1 MARQD
6 IDIGVEGNDG
16 TGDSIRESFRK
27 SNQNFR
33 ELYAVFGEGGR
44 IEFTALGDTP
54 DTLIPNSLPFVNSEG
69 TFIDLRELAS
79 NSAQDAAQA
88 DTILFDTSVDG
99 KLILTS
105 GFQRVSDDLDPTLG
119 GPLDA
124 AGRPIAN
131 VSINEQSVIDF
142 NNVHGQSI
150 NIDNLVITKGYADQ
164 RYISG
169 NVPVRIPSEPSTTNQ
184 YTLVIEDYVAGN
196 GNVLITNHGFTRQLN
211 GTPFVFKARYNS
223 PVGLTDGET
232 YFLRYAT
239 DDQLSVFENREDAQL
254 IDDTQANQAKLL
266 LTGTIESD
274 DRNTF
279 TDAAFDPSIEGNFLS
294 NVAVPRESVV
304 RRQGDSMQGRLDLN
318 DHPGDLSG
326 FGLVNGDDDLQ
337 AASKLYVD
345 NSAYSSP
352 ENLFVSTF
360 GDDSM
365 VGVPRGR
372 EGTALAYAFRSVN
385 AAAQRAAE
393 IIETSPA
400 EPGPYFQTVTNNN
413 GEQDAVVIDA
423 DIVAPENEQA
433 RKLIELNTRYTVEEA
448 LGYLD
453 FEFPDFDFQKD
464 EFRAAYTKILESI
477 AYDINRGLNANF
489 LTRAAAE
496 NYFNSIAGRVA
507 ISRQLTENKAG
518 IEFLRESTSNVL
530 QNRLFQEKTVSSI
543 VSPGETEVTNAQARV
558 TTSNNHNFVDGSQ
571 VFFKDMGGMIE
582 IEGLTAYVR
591 VIDPTTFELYEDDNL
606 ETLWNISSF
615 TDYTTGGK
623 VGLVFQDR
631 IAEFETVKETQ
642 AFEPAEAQEAARIAI
657 ADKFDLVLNIIEN
670 GVGAGADTIFGNN
683 YKIVLDNANRT
694 FVDQAN
700 PQNTDTLPGKI
711 MVGKISGAQGRI
723 VKVVNNDPTEN
734 NNDSFELVQLNERDF
749 ITGEAV
755 EYGNFVKKKQVTIFV
770 ESGIYEE
777 DLPIKLAN
785 NVSVKGDEFRRV
797 IIRPKSR
804 TSQSVWASTYLFRDL
819 EFDDIPLLEKNHSTV
834 TRLNS
839 TAVTVDDV
847 SWISTGLPVK
857 FIGKNI
863 IGSEIDSQTEYYI
876 TDFDESTLEI
886 SVTDTEGGSPINFT
900 SASGE
905 MYVVSS
911 RVSAFLNQTDDV
923 QGYFGRHYL
932 TDPYAEK
939 NVGIIPQNSGG
950 FDLAAQILAANKIFI
965 IQEVLSFINSQ
976 VDNASS
982 TGNTGSIWFQYIFDA
997 ETIERTIGDTVN
1009 SLIADLTRGGTEF
1022 ILETQ
1027 GKFAQQTKQQD
1038 QDQTDLALAE
1048 VSTLAAQLLNA
1059 VDPVQTGDRRP
1070 DTTLGIAEAGTV
1082 SLVGGLVNLVRF
1094 AFASDY
1100 NPPKQNDDDGVDVF
1114 MMGDAT
1120 ILRNVTVQGQGG
1132 FMIVLD
1138 PEGQILTKSPYI
1150 QTGSSFSK
1158 SDNEKRFRGGMYV
1171 DAFVGNIPLEITNV
1185 ITEPG
1190 ESGSFELE
1198 VQSPV
1203 GQGLRIRPP
1212 QLPAP
1217 FYLDAVRYQVN
1228 AIGNYDSGQGTATLF
1243 LDRGSNPDSSGVGQG
1258 YQGPA
1263 NQPIFLQTAGN
1274 RSMLGNDFTQINDL
1288 GYGLV
1293 TNNGAFSEMVS
1304 MFTYYCQAAY
1314 YAKNGSEIRSL
1325 NGSNGYGNF
1334 GLVAEGADPNEI
1346 PDQVTLKDPMMQ
1358 PARAY
1363 TTPDTPNVAE
1373 ETIIYVYDLEFIPTV
1388 ESIITIDH
1396 GESVGVLDY
1405 RISNVENWSNRDG
1418 EGADGDSP
1426 EDIVATGGVV
1436 SNRVYRLSLF
1446 ADTAISDNFF
1456 GTLQADVADDTFI
1469 SYRNNRSL
1477 VFNGVANVEGLSVR
1491 PSTAINF
1498 EESFETTYR
1507 SLAFAEQNSINQDLA
1522 DNTILA
1528 SVELDFDFVQLEVDI
1543 EALSQGFGLDAGD
1556 TKIPVLALPTQ
1567 ERIERLL
1574 RDINGN
1580 QPGDIGYTGGG
1591 MIFSYAGKTHRVI
1604 GYETDSSVPY
1614 IEIEDFGTDITQ
1626 SGISGLAEGIPN
1638 TYPRTFAAGLIAGSE
1653 AEITQAISLLR
1664 ATGHDFTQIGT
1675 GSYNDSNYP
1684 NVILGEPENDE
1695 AGSYTDSPTA
1705 TKSQVWERLKGR
1717 VFFVSTDQDG
1727 FFRVGKF
1734 FSVDQ
1739 STGDI
1744 EFSGELGLTGANALG
1759 FKRGVTVNEFSAD
1772 DSFSDNSERAVPTER
1787 AAKGYIDRA
1796 LGYNLS
1802 ANSQIKASPEGNR
1815 IGPGFLPLNGF
1826 SALEGDI
1833 DLGGNQITNLA
1844 LPASDGSAAANKNYV
1859 DGIIQAFDSL
1869 ADIRNLE
1876 INSIAKDDIIVAT
1889 GKKKIFITPVTG
1901 GSFAVGDKIGTAGGF
1916 KEGTIVD
1923 IESRVDEIE
1932 GNIQIITY
1940 TLLTA
1945 NDFTIE
1951 DAVFDRPGETATA
1964 EVLDGPFD
1972 EIAHAKENASSVI
1985 NVTVDRLE
1993 SEVTYNFQIEDGS
2006 LVNADVSSTA
2016 GISQSK
2022 LSMQKAD
2029 TFAEDDAVT
2038 GWDGTADKN
2047 QSDLGLAVFSSNNF
2061 DSKEGYIRIK
2071 SGGISYSEIQDI
2083 PEDTVLGRNS
2093 DGTGDLSAVA
2103 FSTVIDEGGGLED
2116 SDFTNTVVSTDAGFP
2131 GNALVELESGVYG
2144 TTEISEDVGPNT
2156 IARRRDNGYLD
2167 AQGYRID
2174 GSPFVERS
2182 STTLQFKTPGGAEIF
2197 SAAGNV
2203 TESLVTSFPGNIDIG
2218 NTALTTQ
2225 SNFQAGSGFANEG
2238 WMAVDWMYTSFIEAA
2253 GERDGNSTGIS
2264 IGGLSGTQV
2273 PTTGFANAGPN
2284 VIDFITNGGE
2294 KFVIRDTN
2302 TQVLNDF
2309 IVGSNQNDSIS
2320 FNARLGSNL
2329 QPDGNS
2335 TRSLGSNSL
2344 RFNTVFADIFNGV
2357 ATEAK
2362 YADLAEK
2369 YSADAAYEPGTVLV
2383 FGGEQE
2389 LTTTNKKADHR
2400 AAGIVSENPA
2410 YLMNSDHTS
2419 EYSTSL
2425 ALQGRVKCKVLG
2437 KVQKGDL
2444 LVTSAIPGY
2453 AVVNNSA
2460 TVGTIIGKALENKET
2475 DIKDII
2481 EVVVGKV

>member
-54 DTLIPNSLPFVNSEG
+54 DLLVPNTLPFVNSEG
-69 TFIDLRELAS
+69 NFIDLRELAS
-79 NSAQDAAQA
+79 NSAQDAAQT
-88 DTILFDTSVDG
+88 DTILFDTSVEG

-124 AGRPIAN
+124 ASRPIAN
-131 VSINEQSVIDF
+131 VSIDEQSVIDF
-142 NNVHGQSI
+142 NNTHGQSI

-169 NVPVRIPSEPSTTNQ
+169 NVPVRIPGEPATTNQ
-184 YTLVIEDYVAGN
+184 YTLVVEDYLAGN
-196 GNVLITNHGFTRQLN
+196 GNILITDHGFTRQLN
-211 GTPFVFKARYNS
+211 GTPFIFRARYNS
-223 PVGLTDGET
+223 PIGLTNGET

-239 DDQLSVFENREDAQL
+239 DDQLSVFENREDAEI
-254 IDDTQANQAKLL
+254 IDDTQANQAKLF
-266 LTGTIESD
+266 LTGTVESD
-274 DRNTF
+274 DRNSF
-279 TDAAFDPSIEGNFLS
+279 TDAAFDSYLEGNFLS

-304 RRQGDSMQGRLDLN
+304 RRQGDQMAGKLDLN

-360 GDDSM
+360 GDDKM
-365 VGVPRGR
+365 IGVPRGR

-385 AAAQRAAE
+385 AAAKRAAE

-413 GEQDAVVIDA
+413 GEQDAVVISA

-433 RKLIELNTRYTVEEA
+433 RKLVELNTRYTVEEA

-453 FEFPDFDFQKD
+453 FEFPDFDYQEDK
-464 EFRAAYTKILESI
+464 FREAYTKILESI

-518 IEFLRESTSNVL
+518 IEFLRDSIVNVL
-530 QNRLFQEKTVSSI
+530 QNRLFQEKSIASI
-543 VSPGETEVTNAQARV
+543 VSPGETEVTDTQGRV
-558 TTSNNHNFVDGSQ
+558 ITSNNHNFPNRAQ
-571 VFFKDMGGMIE
+571 VFFKDMGGMTE
-582 IEGLTAYVR
+582 IEGLTAYIR
-591 VIDPTTFELYEDDNL
+591 IIDATTFELYEDKELENL
-606 ETLWNISSF
+606 FDISSF
-615 TDYTTGGK
+615 TNYTAGGR

-631 IAEFETVKETQ
+631 IDDFDTVKETQ
-642 AFEPAEAQEAARIAI
+642 VFEPADAQEAARVAI

-723 VKVVNNDPTEN
+723 VKVVNNDPAEN

-804 TSQSVWASTYLFRDL
+804 TSQSVWANTYFFRDL

-834 TRLNS
+834 TRLDG
-839 TAVTVDDV
+839 TTLTVDDV
-847 SWISTGLPVK
+847 SWMSNGLPVR

-863 IGSEIDSQTEYYI
+863 IGSEIDSDAEYYI
-876 TDFDESTLEI
+876 TDFNESTLEI
-886 SVTDTEGGSPINFT
+886 SVTDTVGGSAISFSP
-900 SASGE
+900 ASGK
-905 MYVVSS
+905 MYVVSN
-911 RVSAFLNQTDDV
+911 RISAFLNQTDDV

-932 TDPYAEK
+932 TDPYAQK
-939 NVGIIPQNSGG
+939 NVGIIPQNSGS
-950 FDLAAQILAANKIFI
+950 FNLAAQILSVNKIFI
-965 IQEVLSFINSQ
+965 IQEVLSFINAQ
-976 VDNASS
+976 INEAGS
-982 TGNTGSIWFQYIFDA
+982 TGDTGSIWFQYVFDA
-997 ETIERTIGDTVN
+997 ETIERTIGDTIN
-1009 SLIADLTRGGTEF
+1009 SLIADLSRGGTEF

-1027 GKFAQQTKQQD
+1027 GKFAQQTAAQD

-1070 DTTLGIAEAGTV
+1070 DTTLGTAEAEAI

-1094 AFASDY
+1094 AFAVNY

-1120 ILRNVTVQGQGG
+1120 ILRNVTVQGHGG

-1171 DAFVGNIPLEITNV
+1171 DAFVGNIPVEITNV

-1190 ESGSFELE
+1190 QSGSFELE
-1198 VQSPV
+1198 VQSPE

-1228 AIGNYDSGQGTATLF
+1228 AIANYDSGQGTATLV
-1243 LDRGSNPDSSGVGQG
+1243 LDRGSNPDGSGVGQG

-1263 NQPIFLQTAGN
+1263 NQSIFLQTAGN

-1346 PDQVTLKDPMMQ
+1346 PDQVTLRDPMTQ
-1358 PARAY
+1358 PAKAY
-1363 TTPDTPNVAE
+1363 TTPNTPNVAE
-1373 ETIIYVYDLEFIPTV
+1373 ETFIYVYDLEFIPTV
-1388 ESIITIDH
+1388 DSIITIDH

-1405 RISNVENWSNRDG
+1405 RISNVENWSNQDG
-1418 EGADGDSP
+1418 IGEDGSSP
-1426 EDIVATGGVV
+1426 DDVVATGGVV

-1456 GTLQADVADDTFI
+1456 GELQADVPNNAFI
-1469 SYRNNRSL
+1469 SYRNNQSII
-1477 VFNGVANVEGLSVR
+1477 FDGVSNVEGLSVR

-1498 EESFETTYR
+1498 AESFTTTYR
-1507 SLAFAEQNSINQDLA
+1507 SLAFSEQDSINQDLA

-1528 SVELDFDFVQLEVDI
+1528 NVEIDYDFISLEVNID
-1543 EALSQGFGLDAGD
+1543 ELSQGFGLDAGD
-1556 TKIPVLALPTQ
+1556 TKIPVFALPTQ

-1574 RDINGN
+1574 RDVNGN
-1580 QPGDIGYTGGG
+1580 QPDDPEYSGG

-1614 IEIEDFGTDITQ
+1614 IEIEDFGTDIAQ
-1626 SGISGLAEGIPN
+1626 SGVIGLAAGIPN
-1638 TYPRTFAAGLIAGSE
+1638 TYERTFAAGLVNGSE

-1744 EFSGELGLTGANALG
+1744 EFAGELGLTGANALG
-1759 FKRGVTVNEFSAD
+1759 FKRGVTINEFSAD
-1772 DSFSDNSERAVPTER
+1772 DSFSDNSSRTVPTER
-1787 AAKGYIDRA
+1787 AAKGYIDRT
-1796 LGYNLS
+1796 LGYNVS
-1802 ANSQIKASPEGNR
+1802 ANAQIKASPEGNR

-1833 DLGGNQITNLA
+1833 DLGSNQITNLA
-1844 LPASDGSAAANKNYV
+1844 LPGSDGSAAANKNYV
-1859 DGIIQAFDSL
+1859 DRIIKAYDSL
-1869 ADIRNLE
+1869 SDIRNVE
-1876 INSIAKDDIIVAT
+1876 INSIAKNDIIVAT

-1901 GSFAVGDKIGTAGGF
+1901 GTFGIGDTIGTTDGF
-1916 KEGTIVD
+1916 KEGTVVD
-1923 IESRVDEIE
+1923 IEDRKDEIE
-1932 GNIQIITY
+1932 DDIQIVTY
-1940 TLLTA
+1940 DLLTES
-1945 NDFTIE
+1945 DFAIE

-1964 EVLDGPFD
+1964 EVIDGPFD

-1985 NVTVDRLE
+1985 NVNVDRSE
-1993 SEVTYNFQIEDGS
+1993 TEVTYNFQIQDGS
-2006 LVNADVSSTA
+2006 IVNADVSSTA

-2022 LSMQKAD
+2022 LSVQKAD
-2029 TFAEDDAVT
+2029 TFVEDDAVT
-2038 GWDGTADKN
+2038 GWDGSAAKN
-2047 QSDLGLAVFSSNNF
+2047 QADLGLAVFSNNNF
-2061 DSKEGYIRIK
+2061 DSLEGYIRIK
-2071 SGGISYSEIQDI
+2071 SGGISYNEIQDI
-2083 PEDTVLGRNS
+2083 PEDTVLGRNQE
-2093 DGTGDLSAVA
+2093 GTGDLTAVA
-2103 FSTVIDEGGGLED
+2103 FSTIIDEGGGLED
-2116 SDFTNTVVSTDAGFP
+2116 SDFTNTVVSTDTGFP
-2131 GNALVELESGVYG
+2131 GNALVELEDGVYG
-2144 TTEISEDVGPNT
+2144 ITEISEDVGPNT

-2167 AQGYRID
+2167 AQGYRIG
-2174 GSPFVERS
+2174 GSPFAERT

-2197 SAAGNV
+2197 SAAGNE
-2203 TESLVTSFPGNIDIG
+2203 TESLVTRFPGNVDIG
-2218 NTALTTQ
+2218 NTAFTAQ

-2264 IGGLSGTQV
+2264 IGDN
-2273 PTTGFANAGPN
+2273 TGFENAGGN

-2309 IVGSNQNDSIS
+2309 IVGSDQNDSIS
-2320 FNARLGSNL
+2320 FNARLSSNL
-2329 QPDGNS
+2329 QPDQTS

-2410 YLMNSDHTS
+2410 YLMNSDHS
-2419 EYSTSL
+2419 AEYSTAL

-2437 KVQKGDL
+2437 KVKKGDL

-2453 AVVNNSA
+2453 AVANNSPA
-2460 TVGTIIGKALENKET
+2460 VGTIIGKALEDKET
-2475 DIKDII
+2475 DNKEVI